1 MCIKRRL
8 LNLTFSNI
16 QDLYVRQKI
25 VYFSKYPLLYI
36 STKRCFICVSTLT
49 YTKNQHSQFE
59 HCKIKKKFE
68 IKNFLKIITF
78 LSVETQWV
86 EPWYILVYPGVLR
99 SSSPHLNSSAC
110 SLILIP
116 LRHPRYMQFNTH
128 TFKTP
133 QVQSVQY
140 SYLQDTQ
147 GICSSMLIHSR
158 HPRYMQFNTHTFK
171 TPQVYAV

>member
-68 IKNFLKIITF
+68 IKNFLKNHNFSFSGNPMGRTMVYLGVSWSLAF
-78 LSVETQWV
+78 LF
-86 EPWYILVYPGVLR
+86 
-99 SSSPHLNSSAC
+99 SSPQLFS
-110 SLILIP
+110 
-116 LRHPRYMQFNTH
+116 MQFNTH

-133 QVQSVQY
+133 QVYAVQY
-140 SYLQDTQ
+140 SYLQDTP
-147 GICSSMLIHSR
+147 GIRSSILIHSR
-158 HPRYMQFNTHTFK
+158 HPRYMQFNTHTLK